1 MSVSIHV
8 GTNVSYAPFPELG
21 TGPYS
26 LTGGGTTKPSWVYK
40 DEFGNWHR
48 AYPQKPRPYLKPA
61 VADHAQEY
69 WDILRDSLRN
79 A

>member
-1 MSVSIHV
+1 MSISVYI

-26 LTGGGTTKPSWVYK
+26 LTGGGTTKPSWVYQ

-48 AYPQKPRPYLKPA
+48 AFPQKPRPYLKPA
-61 VADHAQEY
+61 VADHAAEY
-69 WDILRDSLRN
+69 REILVDSLKN

>member
-1 MSVSIHV
+1 MSISVYI
-8 GTNVSYAPFPELG
+8 GTDVSYAPYPELG

-26 LTGGGTTKPSWVYK
+26 LTGGGTTKPSWVYQ

-48 AYPQKPRPYLKPA
+48 AYPQKPRPFLKPA
-61 VADHAQEY
+61 VADNAEEY
-69 WDILRDSLRN
+69 RNILVESLKN

>member
-1 MSVSIHV
+1 MIYI
-8 GTNVSYAPFPELG
+8 GTAVDYGKYIELG
-21 TGPYS
+21 TGQYAS
-26 LTGGGTTKPSWVYK
+26 TGGGTPKPSWVYQ
-40 DEFGNWHR
+40 DEFGNFHR

-69 WDILRDSLRN
+69 RDILKESLEN

>member
-1 MSVSIHV
+1 MSISIYV
-8 GTNVSYAPFPELG
+8 GTNVSYGPFPELG

-26 LTGGGTTKPSWVYK
+26 LTGGGTTKPSWVYQ

-61 VADHAQEY
+61 VSDHAQEY